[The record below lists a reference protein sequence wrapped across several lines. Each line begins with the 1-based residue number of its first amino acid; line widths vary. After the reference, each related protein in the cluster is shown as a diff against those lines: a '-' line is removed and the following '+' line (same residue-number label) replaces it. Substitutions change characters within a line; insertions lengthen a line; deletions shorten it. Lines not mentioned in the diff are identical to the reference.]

1 MKKHKPA
8 KSHHPGRTRHGPV
21 RTEQTRRLS
30 WKGLPLSPHSAVS
43 VARERVASNTGLR
56 RPCALLPFGTP
67 PPRPWHTR
75 LPPRRP
81 RRIIRRHA
89 RRRSSPHHRHA
100 AGRAPQGK
108 LPTPRGTP
116 SPARHAHRDH
126 RMRAGCATRRRHA
139 RQPPTA
145 RPASRSHGAA
155 DGPVCQW
162 EALAALPGGGGHR
175 VPQGTGVPSPA
186 PPPPSL
192 PGVAPSHSIRVV
204 TTAAPGTDG
213 GQAGARVGGL
223 RWRAQQ
229 PRAPAAASLLRRARV
244 RQRPPR
250 PPPPFPTPRRS
261 PRVSNCRLGGGTSYR
276 AHPLAPSPTAT
287 TESGARLCAPHK
299 MRVDAWPRHLFHSRA
314 RRRGTTRNQGQNRPQ
329 STPALREM
337 PDQKRSLEVRKA
349 RYSLAFR
356 TGCSQS
362 VVMHTYT

>member
-100 AGRAPQGK
+100 AGRSPQGK

-244 RQRPPR
+244 RQRPP
-250 PPPPFPTPRRS
+250 PPPPPLPPPPRAPPAS
-261 PRVSNCRLGGGTSYR
+261 P
-276 AHPLAPSPTAT
+276 PSPFPDPPAVAPCLQLSSWRRHELQGTPT
-287 TESGARLCAPHK
+287 CAVTHGHNG
-299 MRVDAWPRHLFHSRA
+299 V
-314 RRRGTTRNQGQNRPQ
+314 RGTTLCAAQDAGRCLAQ
-329 STPALREM
+329 ALVSFKSPTKGHNAKPGPESAA
-337 PDQKRSLEVRKA
+337 KH
-349 RYSLAFR
+349 
-356 TGCSQS
+356 TGPTGNAGPETIS
-362 VVMHTYT
+362 